1 MWSQVPVSYDK
12 HALWGIPHWGR
23 KRQQFYRFAV
33 NRESAQD
40 VYSKRRIIPV
50 TNLQIVEWHNYKH
63 LDWIT
68 VRRDDDK
75 LYKFKEG
82 NFNRLHIQD
91 IKDMLL
97 LLVQGKLTNL
107 TVEER
112 LAFNNKDKKNRLMR
126 INELH
131 KFSDDTLNDVRTALG
146 DRLKGIRMN
155 QNRRDLPGYPLDS
168 VEESLEKRRK
178 SENKGK
184 VPTEMEL
191 VLEQTQQERLSRSNK
206 VLKLKNFKKDATL
219 KLFKSTNQ
227 ERYEHVSPEVTRSHG
242 GNIYKMARRDYA
254 WLMISRT
261 LESRYVHE
269 GRTIY
274 PSFYNDLSDDSS
286 STQAD
291 GAQSSRVPIPL
302 PEDPYEAIRKA
313 YLDAMDTE
321 SEPFEDPID
330 TKTPE
335 SPLTIAPPTSLPES
349 TPPTLVPIL
358 RKTARMAMRVPP
370 AMLLGLLPV
379 WSPPDLLSQKH
390 YRGTSEL
397 VEDSDEDDD
406 KEDEEIEESLD
417 SNSVSKDAEDEGPI
431 VEDEDPTTGDE
442 GLAVGDEGPDTN
454 DESHGLDD
462 EIRGL
467 EDEGHSVESDGLGLE
482 EEEEDVPGGQQQA
495 APIMGTAMSA
505 PLGLRSAPESKRPK
519 RVSASRQPTLT
530 TWTDLEDDM
539 VYIDVPAYP
548 PPTLPIQTPPSPEW
562 MSGSLPIS
570 PSPFI
575 IPSPISSPMIPLTV
589 PLPVATPTT
598 AETDGFLTELGAQ
611 VEI

>member
-1 MWSQVPVSYDK
+1 M
-12 HALWGIPHWGR
+12 
-23 KRQQFYRFAV
+23 
-33 NRESAQD
+33 
-40 VYSKRRIIPV
+40 
-50 TNLQIVEWHNYKH
+50 
-63 LDWIT
+63 
-68 VRRDDDK
+68 
-75 LYKFKEG
+75 
-82 NFNRLHIQD
+82 
-91 IKDMLL
+91 
-97 LLVQGKLTNL
+97 
-107 TVEER
+107 
-112 LAFNNKDKKNRLMR
+112 
-126 INELH
+126 
-131 KFSDDTLNDVRTALG
+131 
-146 DRLKGIRMN
+146 
-155 QNRRDLPGYPLDS
+155 PLDCQLGI
-168 VEESLEKRRK
+168 VAMW
-178 SENKGK
+178 GK
-184 VPTEMEL
+184 WEGFV
-191 VLEQTQQERLSRSNK
+191 K
-206 VLKLKNFKKDATL
+206 
-219 KLFKSTNQ
+219 
-227 ERYEHVSPEVTRSHG
+227 
-242 GNIYKMARRDYA
+242 
-254 WLMISRT
+254 WLMECCRVEVSTELRLCFMEYGVYEI
-261 LESRYVHE
+261 
-269 GRTIY
+269 
-274 PSFYNDLSDDSS
+274 

-291 GAQSSRVPIPL
+291 GAQSSRVPRSRPL

-335 SPLTIAPPTSLPES
+335 SPLTIAPPTSLPEKVAAMS
-349 TPPTLVPIL
+349 ESAF
-358 RKTARMAMRVPP
+358 RKRFRSSYES
-370 AMLLGLLPV
+370 LPSF
-379 WSPPDLLSQKH
+379 SPPDLLSQKH

-482 EEEEDVPGGQQQA
+482 EEEEAVPGGQQQA

-598 AETDGFLTELGAQ
+598 AETDGAVRMQFLPDDTQFKIPRVREGVGCSDIGRDIETSVSPGFIGRYITGFAVNRLVGSERAHLELAEIKTNMRSGHEARGGARGELIDSMRGYRSVVNEYGLTMEKCRIQ
-611 VEI
+611 TVERLSL